1 MNPDSLHTTVDPC
14 INIRVSCNI
23 QIYFAILSVLR
34 KYLETAYKTNSV
46 GEPLFLQ
53 ADRCICKNTLDVQP
67 EEKGDF
73 SDGCINM
80 RVNAQ
85 LCKGDSSVMQESERI
100 AAGKSCR
107 EKFADANLTI
117 YG

>member
-1 MNPDSLHTTVDPC
+1 MKLFSSFLSSSCLLCVILDLDIFYHSFGTEKIPENSLQNH
-14 INIRVSCNI
+14 
-23 QIYFAILSVLR
+23 
-34 KYLETAYKTNSV
+34 SV

-53 ADRCICKNTLDVQP
+53 ADRRICKNTLDMQP

-100 AAGKSCR
+100 AAGQSCR
-107 EKFADANLTI
+107 KKFADADLTI

>member
-1 MNPDSLHTTVDPC
+1 M
-14 INIRVSCNI
+14 
-23 QIYFAILSVLR
+23 
-34 KYLETAYKTNSV
+34 
-46 GEPLFLQ
+46 
-53 ADRCICKNTLDVQP
+53 QP

-85 LCKGDSSVMQESERI
+85 LCKGDSSGMQESERM
-100 AAGKSCR
+100 AAGKSFR

>member
-1 MNPDSLHTTVDPC
+1 M
-14 INIRVSCNI
+14 
-23 QIYFAILSVLR
+23 
-34 KYLETAYKTNSV
+34 
-46 GEPLFLQ
+46 
-53 ADRCICKNTLDVQP
+53 QP

-85 LCKGDSSVMQESERI
+85 LCKGDSSVMQESERM
-100 AAGKSCR
+100 AAGKSFR